1 MVIKKSNKKNK
12 IETVADLMKPKKNIS
27 MNAIVLTV
35 KVKKLMPVPKKH
47 IQKKKFFGNLKF
59 LERTKKIQLKQEK
72 RKKLLQM

>member
-1 MVIKKSNKKNK
+1 M
-12 IETVADLMKPKKNIS
+12 ADLMKLPKNIS
-27 MNAIVLTV
+27 INAIVLIV
-35 KVKKLMPVPKKH
+35 KVKKLIPVFKKH